1 MSTPMSGINTFE
13 KFCAYCNEILGDNW
27 TPVANSPSGGFKEV
41 WDWSVSNDT
50 RKNNTWWWIF
60 KSIESSHG
68 YIHWVITAIICNG
81 VPYIDNENYLMVSGG
96 NGRFNRQWSM
106 WAISTEGDRRYGPG
120 GNSAT
125 LSLADNPETWTE
137 IRTQIPT
144 WARDSRPVDLFV
156 KLTDIYDI
164 KPTQRVLK
172 VLHSQNLPLPADRDK
187 NYMYFAYDKMKL
199 YLYQSVYSDPFNI
212 VETLPD
218 KQDMVE
224 NMLYITLDGYMN
236 TRIGNSLIDLGT
248 VEKINNVIDPAQLA
262 LLRKVG
268 TIYFMNAESRYLDT
282 QTRMLQLPFQNGNY
296 QLSLSLA
303 KENLIDNDTTIKFNQ
318 ETNQFEIMGNEF
330 QPFKWLKDIYKYI
343 TVSTKS
349 ISTYIETGFNAIR
362 SEINISDD
370 PTNAIKVLSGG
381 LYVDTSDFVADQ
393 RYQQLVEAF
402 YEYKHIIDGYV
413 QELKDAVLEV
423 TSTVSPE
430 SIDEQINEAI
440 ENYQPEML
448 QMIAD
453 YDDFSNRIDAL
464 EQNVYTETDQK
475 INQLRTDI
483 ISYIDDKVDNAW
495 DTFPANL
502 DSPYYQYNSY

>member
-27 TPVANSPSGGFKEV
+27 APVANSPSGGFKEV

-172 VLHSQNLPLPADRDK
+172 VLHSQNLPLPTDRNK

-248 VEKINNVIDPAQLA
+248 VEKINNIIDPAQLA

-349 ISTYIETGFNAIR
+349 
-362 SEINISDD
+362 
-370 PTNAIKVLSGG
+370 P
-381 LYVDTSDFVADQ
+381 LY
-393 RYQQLVEAF
+393 L
-402 YEYKHIIDGYV
+402 
-413 QELKDAVLEV
+413 
-423 TSTVSPE
+423 
-430 SIDEQINEAI
+430 
-440 ENYQPEML
+440 
-448 QMIAD
+448 
-453 YDDFSNRIDAL
+453 
-464 EQNVYTETDQK
+464 
-475 INQLRTDI
+475 
-483 ISYIDDKVDNAW
+483 
-495 DTFPANL
+495 
-502 DSPYYQYNSY
+502 